1 MSYEKDFFSARLLKE
16 ITPSIPLEMNGDSP
30 GYKMISEQNIKD
42 AINLD
47 LKSILLTR
55 KGERFNTSFGVGLK
69 SYLFEN
75 LNTISAADIR
85 RDIQNQI
92 RSYMPWLSSID
103 VKVRLSEEDQ
113 SLYVKIK
120 YKINNPE
127 IIDYFDLSLSVSDL

>member
-1 MSYEKDFFSARLLKE
+1 M
-16 ITPSIPLEMNGDSP
+16 
-30 GYKMISEQNIKD
+30 
-42 AINLD
+42 
-47 LKSILLTR
+47 
-55 KGERFNTSFGVGLK
+55 
-69 SYLFEN
+69 FEN
-75 LNTISAADIR
+75 LNTVSAGDIR

-103 VKVRLSEEDQ
+103 VKVRLSERDQ